1 MKRQFSIAALISI
14 AGALAAC
21 ETNSSQYSD
30 SQSANASR
38 RSGSMRAETDQ
49 RPADFPHNMSTE
61 SGTLRDDRSRA
72 STDGWYDSQGN
83 WVATRSTHDSARY
96 DAQGNRIANQEGAT
110 DAAMYNG
117 GRRSDPTAPSAYNE
131 PNRQSRYDAQGNR
144 IDDSN
149 RQPPYDAQGNRIDD
163 SNRQPR
169 YDAQG
174 NRIDDS
180 NRQPRYDAQGNRI
193 EEEGAT
199 DAAMYNGG
207 RRNDPTASSAYN
219 DSNRQSRHDAQGN
232 RLATEEGATDA
243 AMYNGGRRGDFRAA
257 RYYDERGNQV
267 SDQYVRYDESGS
279 HVEYRDAR
287 RGDDA
292 GRARSDRTQAS
303 DSREFRSTDSPMYN
317 GGGRPGD
324 DASQTRNAAVDRTA
338 TSTDARSRDAQGNSP
353 DQRPVSQTDRSADA
367 ATFAS
372 TDAKVLS
379 VLHCKNEEEIQIG
392 RLAQEKGTTEEVRK
406 YGEQLVRDHTE
417 SDAKV
422 RSVASAAKIT
432 LAESAVVKQALAKEK
447 DPKHEKEGAKEPQ
460 DCLTELRALSGE
472 EFDRQFALKMQEGHR
487 EMIKMLEEARPR
499 LADAN
504 VRKLVDNTLTSLRKH
519 EQMAAALDDG
529 K

>member
-144 IDDSN
+144 IDDPN
-149 RQPPYDAQGNRIDD
+149 RQPP
-163 SNRQPR
+163 

-219 DSNRQSRHDAQGN
+219 DANRQSRHDAQGN